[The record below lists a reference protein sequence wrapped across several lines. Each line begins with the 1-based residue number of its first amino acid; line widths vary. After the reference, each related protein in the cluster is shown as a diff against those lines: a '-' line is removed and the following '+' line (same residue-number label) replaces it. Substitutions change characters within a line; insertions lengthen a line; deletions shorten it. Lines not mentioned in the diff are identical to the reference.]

1 MLANAA
7 RDRRQPVSENRVR
20 FLLHRGTHRFRPP
33 RLLAKVALL
42 PHGIAFMFGLL
53 RLLAIAAIASLLA
66 SCGPPTHPINP
77 PSASIQQIDV
87 LPDGRWKVQI
97 RIENFSDKTQHYT
110 TFKAAL
116 RVSGIAAADIL
127 LNPELDIPG
136 DNADIVETT
145 FAPGTD
151 LTRAFNADVARPNGA
166 PYELK
171 GTITIP
177 AAGKDFK
184 FEHKS
189 RLSAVPG
196 IPNEYR

>member
-1 MLANAA
+1 MLRSLRSVLAA
-7 RDRRQPVSENRVR
+7 SV
-20 FLLHRGTHRFRPP
+20 
-33 RLLAKVALL
+33 LA
-42 PHGIAFMFGLL
+42 
-53 RLLAIAAIASLLA
+53 LLA
-66 SCGPPTHPINP
+66 SCGPPLHPINP
-77 PSASIQQIDV
+77 PSASVQQIDV

-110 TFKAAL
+110 TFKADL
-116 RVSGIAAADIL
+116 RVSGLAAADIS
-127 LNPELDIPG
+127 LNPDFDIPG
-136 DNADIVETT
+136 ENADIVETT
-145 FAPGTD
+145 LSPS
-151 LTRAFNADVARPNGA
+151 ADVARAFAADVKLPAGA

-189 RLSAVPG
+189 RLSPVPG

>member
-1 MLANAA
+1 MFKSTRIFAGAAML
-7 RDRRQPVSENRVR
+7 
-20 FLLHRGTHRFRPP
+20 T
-33 RLLAKVALL
+33 LLAC
-42 PHGIAFMFGLL
+42 
-53 RLLAIAAIASLLA
+53 
-66 SCGPPTHPINP
+66 CGAPLHPINP

-110 TFKAAL
+110 TFKAEL
-116 RVSGIAAADIL
+116 RVAGIGAGDIS
-127 LNPELDIPG
+127 LNPDLDVPG
-136 DNADIVETT
+136 ENADIVETVLS
-145 FAPGTD
+145 PGTD
-151 LTRAFNADVARPNGA
+151 VAKAFADDVKQPSGA
-166 PYELK
+166 SYEIK

-196 IPNEYR
+196 IPNEFR

>member
-1 MLANAA
+1 MLQSLRLILGAVALA
-7 RDRRQPVSENRVR
+7 
-20 FLLHRGTHRFRPP
+20 
-33 RLLAKVALL
+33 LLA
-42 PHGIAFMFGLL
+42 G
-53 RLLAIAAIASLLA
+53 
-66 SCGPPTHPINP
+66 CGAPLHPINP
-77 PSASIQQIDV
+77 PSASIQQLDV

-97 RIENFSDKTQHYT
+97 RFENFSDKTQHYT
-110 TFKAAL
+110 NFKAEL
-116 RVSGIAAADIL
+116 RVSGVAAADIS
-127 LNPELDIPG
+127 LNPELDVPG

-145 FAPGTD
+145 LTPG
-151 LTRAFNADVARPNGA
+151 ADVARAFASDVKQPNGA

-196 IPNEYR
+196 IPNQYR

>member
-1 MLANAA
+1 MI
-7 RDRRQPVSENRVR
+7 VS
-20 FLLHRGTHRFRPP
+20 L
-33 RLLAKVALL
+33 RLFVIAVAL
-42 PHGIAFMFGLL
+42 
-53 RLLAIAAIASLLA
+53 SLLA
-66 SCGPPTHPINP
+66 GCSPPLHPINP
-77 PSASIQQIDV
+77 PSASIQQLDV

-110 TFKAAL
+110 TFKAEL
-116 RVSGIAAADIL
+116 RVSGLSAADL
-127 LNPELDIPG
+127 SLNPELDIPG
-136 DNADIVETT
+136 DNADIVETVVT
-145 FAPGTD
+145 PSPD
-151 LTRAFNADVARPNGA
+151 LTRAFAADVKQPNGA

-196 IPNEYR
+196 IANQYR

>member
-1 MLANAA
+1 M
-7 RDRRQPVSENRVR
+7 VR
-20 FLLHRGTHRFRPP
+20 P
-33 RLLAKVALL
+33 
-42 PHGIAFMFGLL
+42 L
-53 RLLAIAAIASLLA
+53 RLAAAVCVVSLLA
-66 SCGPPTHPINP
+66 GCGPPTHPINP

-110 TFKAAL
+110 TFKAELRISGLAL
-116 RVSGIAAADIL
+116 ADL
-127 LNPELDIPG
+127 ALNPDFDVPG
-136 DNADIVETT
+136 ENADIVETT
-145 FAPGTD
+145 LAPS
-151 LTRAFNADVARPNGA
+151 ADVARAFASDVKQPSGA

-184 FEHKS
+184 FETKS
-189 RLSAVPG
+189 RLSPVPG

>member
-1 MLANAA
+1 M
-7 RDRRQPVSENRVR
+7 
-20 FLLHRGTHRFRPP
+20 HR
-33 RLLAKVALL
+33 
-42 PHGIAFMFGLL
+42 LL
-53 RLLAIAAIASLLA
+53 RLTAVVALSLLA
-66 SCGPPTHPINP
+66 GCGGAPPHPINP
-77 PSASIQQIDV
+77 PSASIQQLDI
-87 LPDGRWKVQI
+87 LPDGRWKLQI

-110 TFKAAL
+110 TFKGEL
-116 RVSGIAAADIL
+116 RVSGIAATELA
-127 LNPELDIPG
+127 LNPDLDVPG
-136 DNADIVETT
+136 YNADVVETT
-145 FAPGTD
+145 FAPSND
-151 LTRAFNADVARPNGA
+151 LTRAFALDVRQPSGA

>member
-1 MLANAA
+1 M
-7 RDRRQPVSENRVR
+7 P
-20 FLLHRGTHRFRPP
+20 RP
-33 RLLAKVALL
+33 
-42 PHGIAFMFGLL
+42 L
-53 RLLAIAAIASLLA
+53 RLLLVATALLLLA
-66 SCGPPTHPINP
+66 ACGPPLHPINP
-77 PSASIQQIDV
+77 PSASIQQVDI

-110 TFKAAL
+110 TFKAEL
-116 RVSGIAAADIL
+116 RVSGLSAADL
-127 LNPELDIPG
+127 SLNPELDIPG
-136 DNADIVETT
+136 DNADIVETVVT
-145 FAPGTD
+145 PSPD
-151 LTRAFNADVARPNGA
+151 LTRAFAADVKQPNGA

-196 IPNEYR
+196 IANQYR

>member
-1 MLANAA
+1 ML
-7 RDRRQPVSENRVR
+7 RS
-20 FLLHRGTHRFRPP
+20 
-33 RLLAKVALL
+33 
-42 PHGIAFMFGLL
+42 L

-66 SCGPPTHPINP
+66 GCGPPAHPINP
-77 PSASIQQIDV
+77 PSASIQQVDV

-110 TFKAAL
+110 TFKATL
-116 RVSGIAAADIL
+116 RVSGIGAADFS
-127 LNPELDIPG
+127 LNPELDVPG
-136 DNADIVETT
+136 DNADIVETS
-145 FAPGTD
+145 FAPSSD
-151 LTRAFNADVARPNGA
+151 LTRAFAEDVKKPSGA